1 MSLCSLDASFDAT
14 SGHVLTCRRHISSQ
28 TYSLFADEP
37 PRPSV
42 PRFTLPE
49 CYTVGNIAPLDSK
62 LSNFNDEA
70 LIFMFYSN
78 PGDIQ
83 QILAATE
90 L

>member
-1 MSLCSLDASFDAT
+1 M
-14 SGHVLTCRRHISSQ
+14 
-28 TYSLFADEP
+28 
-37 PRPSV
+37 

-49 CYTVGNIAPLDSK
+49 CYTVSNIAPLDSK

-78 PGDIQ
+78 PGDVQ